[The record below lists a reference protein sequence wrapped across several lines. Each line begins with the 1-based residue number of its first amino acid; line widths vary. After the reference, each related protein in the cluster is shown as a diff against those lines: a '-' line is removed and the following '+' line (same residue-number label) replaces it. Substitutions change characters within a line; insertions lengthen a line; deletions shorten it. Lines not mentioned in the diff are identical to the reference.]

1 MSSTKAA
8 SAEDVLDQAIRKVYL
23 ALAQK
28 HDVGADKL
36 VTDSQLSAEFIREVQ
51 RALPANQKADA
62 DTIRWRTL
70 TLRKRGE
77 EKGGLPKTQRAFNG
91 RSAKPE
97 KPKPR

>member
-1 MSSTKAA
+1 MGSTKTVSAA
-8 SAEDVLDQAIRKVYL
+8 DLLDQAIRKVYL
-23 ALAQK
+23 ALAQR

-51 RALPANQKADA
+51 RALPASQKVDA

-77 EKGGLPKTQRAFNG
+77 DKGGLPKTQRAFNG
-91 RSAKPE
+91 RNAKAE
-97 KPKPR
+97 RPKPR

>member
-1 MSSTKAA
+1 MGSTKTV
-8 SAEDVLDQAIRKVYL
+8 SAEAVLDEAIRKVYL
-23 ALAQK
+23 VLAQR

-36 VTDSQLSAEFIREVQ
+36 VTDSQLSAEFIRDVQ
-51 RALPANQKADA
+51 RALPVNQKADA

-77 EKGGLPKTQRAFNG
+77 DKGGLPKTQRAFHG
-91 RSAKPE
+91 RDAKGQ